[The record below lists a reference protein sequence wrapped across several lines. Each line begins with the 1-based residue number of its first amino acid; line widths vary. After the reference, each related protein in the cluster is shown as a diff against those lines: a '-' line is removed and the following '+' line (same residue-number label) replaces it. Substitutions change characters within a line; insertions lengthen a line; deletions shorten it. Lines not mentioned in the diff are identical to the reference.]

1 MKKIMSCFLSMILCC
16 TLFCVPNNTV
26 EAYTADSIENNTIK
40 FLTYEYPFDIKQR
53 VLEFKFVDQG
63 NNTAKLKTYY
73 NGKFIEI
80 NEIPSNLALYS
91 DLYIYLSNI
100 YGHRSGNYLDRG
112 MSMRSIAQALESLTF
127 TYGVDALTIHKRL
140 AVNPIDFDNAGHFSF
155 GYGGEIK
162 SNLSRTDFYHL
173 LTVSENTNEWRF
185 RVRKDGLYAEY
196 LNQSKLEDGEYYIE
210 TVDSSNRVLD
220 VLSGN
225 NVGSNNYIPSGN
237 TQTQKVILEFDE
249 VNHATT
255 IKFARSNKYL
265 TWDKANGYNVI
276 ASDKMTSGDIGQQ
289 YWYLVES
296 GNGTYNIVSAR
307 HCDRFLNLDSD
318 NTNISVS
325 NNRKNINKQR
335 FKLVK
340 SNEKKDVLDNNIK
353 IVSKLSNNKVLNIHL
368 GGTNGR
374 DLTIWDDANGVSQ
387 QRFKF
392 EYDEYK
398 NAYRIRD
405 CYYGGYLSCDTD
417 INSDRVYTNQQCQT
431 ASYWTLEPTGDGYY
445 YIKNLHNNKVL
456 DVHSKKTFN
465 GNTVIAYRQ
474 TGSDNQKF
482 KLVQE

>member
-1 MKKIMSCFLSMILCC
+1 MKKIMTCFLSMILCF
-16 TLFCVPNNTV
+16 TFLYTPNNTV
-26 EAYTADSIENNTIK
+26 EAYTSNSIENNTIK
-40 FLTYEYPFDIKQR
+40 FLTYEFPYDIKQR

-100 YGHRSGNYLDRG
+100 YGHKSGSYLDRG
-112 MSMRSIAQALESLTF
+112 MSMRYIAQSLESLTF
-127 TYGVDALTIHKRL
+127 TYGVDALTIYKRL

-162 SNLSRTDFYHL
+162 GNLSRTNFDHL
-173 LTVSENTNEWRF
+173 LTVSENTDDWRF

-196 LNQSKLEDGEYYIE
+196 LNQSRLEDGEYYIE
-210 TVDSSNRVLD
+210 TNESSNRVLD
-220 VLSGN
+220 ILSGN
-225 NVGSNNYIPSGN
+225 NVGANNYIPSGN

-249 VNHATT
+249 ANHATT
-255 IKFARSNKYL
+255 IKFARNNKYL

-296 GNGTYNIVSAR
+296 GNGTYNIVNTR
-307 HCDRFLNLDSD
+307 NQDRYLNLDS
-318 NTNISVS
+318 NNENISVS
-325 NNRKNINKQR
+325 NNRNNASKQKFR
-335 FKLVK
+335 IVK
-340 SNEKKDVLDNNIK
+340 ADEKEDMLTSNIK
-353 IVSKLSNNKVLNIHL
+353 IVSKLNNNKILNVDI
-368 GGTNGR
+368 GGKTGR
-374 DLTIWDDANGVSQ
+374 ELTIWDNANVSQ

-405 CYYGGYLSCDTD
+405 NYYGGYLSCDID
-417 INSDRVYTNQQCQT
+417 VNSNRVYSSQQVQT
-431 ASYWTLEPTGDGYY
+431 ASYWALEPTGDGYY
-445 YIKNLHNNKVL
+445 YIKNLHNDKVL
-456 DVHSKKTFN
+456 DIRSSDIYN
-465 GNTVIAYRQ
+465 GNEVIAYKKL
-474 TGSDNQKF
+474 GGNNQKF